1 MGYTG
6 PPDGAPKP
14 PDSPEPSGA
23 GGRPARRSLRYRAGN
38 RADSSAARPALECLY
53 HAHFTSLVRLAALL
67 TGDAALAESVAAD
80 AMAALLTGPF
90 GTLLPEPDLFWLHR
104 QVVVRSRRAAR
115 TKGAESGSGGS
126 QAAHAAA
133 GSAALDPVGNQA
145 WRSDP
150 VMGLLGSLPVSQ
162 REAVVLRHYL
172 DLSNE
177 ETAAVMGASQRAV
190 RRSLQ
195 AASHTLAPGLPG
207 GTEPH

>member
-14 PDSPEPSGA
+14 PDSPEPNGA
-23 GGRPARRSLRYRAGN
+23 GARPARRSLRHPAGH
-38 RADSSAARPALECLY
+38 RSHAAAHPPLECLY

-67 TGDAALAESVAAD
+67 TGDAVLAERVAGD
-80 AMAALLTGPF
+80 AMAASLTGPF

-115 TKGAESGSGGS
+115 SGRAGSGPGGS
-126 QAAHAAA
+126 GQAGLGAA
-133 GSAALDPVGNQA
+133 GSAFDPAANGA

-150 VMGLLGSLPVSQ
+150 VIGVLGSLSVSQ

-172 DLSNE
+172 DLTNQ
-177 ETAAVMGASQRAV
+177 ETAAVMGASLRAV
-190 RRSLQ
+190 SRSLE
-195 AASHTLAPGLPG
+195 AASLALASALPG
-207 GTEPH
+207 GAKSQ